1 MPKQPGKSKKALGPV
16 KTIKGPDSTM
26 RSRVAV
32 LIILL
37 AVVGFAA
44 VGVKLFYMQVVQY
57 DFYTGKANSLQLRDN
72 IIEPK
77 RGTIYDRNM
86 RELAVSASTEQVLVN
101 PQALISEDALKASG
115 RTAEAQQQAA
125 ATLLSEKLGLSY
137 DAMYRHVTM
146 NKAYREIA
154 SGVEKEVADDLLA
167 AADEQNLAGIYTNP
181 DTKRYYPYG
190 SFAAQVLGFL
200 NTNGP
205 TGGIELTYNEVLSG
219 TAGRIVRAQNARNG
233 NMPYEYEQYVPA
245 EDGASV
251 VSTLDEAIQHFLEKH
266 LETGLADNPQ
276 ARGGLSG
283 IIMNVKTG
291 EVYAMAN
298 MPDFD
303 LNDPYHIEEN
313 SRYYTELADE
323 ISAVITASG
332 ESGTVT
338 SDYLCDGLSVGIQG
352 DFSEDTR
359 TAIAQIRADKLQKMW
374 RNHIVSD
381 AYEPGSVFK
390 LMNVAT
396 AYELGLVHEQDSFY
410 CSGSLRVADYPRP
423 IGCWKTAGHGSQDLI
438 HTLMNSCN
446 VAMMHIGAKIGTE
459 KFYEYFKAFGLT
471 EKTGIDLNGEASGL
485 FFNPFGVVDLA
496 VSSFGQRFKVTP
508 IQMITMVSAIV
519 DDGKLKTPH
528 VVKEIL
534 NADGTVRET
543 IGTEVVRQVISADTS
558 AFMREAMEAVVAEG
572 TGTNAYVAGYRV
584 GGKTATS
591 EIESQ
596 PGDVEA
602 RYTASFVG
610 VAPMDD
616 PQIAVLVTVND
627 LPKSAVHGGGAV
639 AAPIVGRV
647 LADVLPYLGVEQV
660 FDEDEADRREPA
672 VPGVI
677 GDTAAAAT
685 AAIENAGFTVRTVGE
700 GDTVTDQVPA
710 SGVKVPISSEVILYL
725 GGQKPTEMIT
735 VPDLLGLRPNE
746 AQERLAARDLYF
758 KRTGIKTSKTGGSTR
773 AIKQNPVAGTQV
785 SIGTVVTVEFSNS
798 ANIGD

>member
-1 MPKQPGKSKKALGPV
+1 MPKHPGKPKSDLKLA
-16 KTIKGPDSTM
+16 KTIKGPNSTM
-26 RSRVAV
+26 RGRVAV

-37 AVVGFAA
+37 AVVGFVMVA
-44 VGVKLFYMQVVQY
+44 VKLFYMQVIQY
-57 DFYTGKANSLQLRDN
+57 DFYAGKANSLQLRDN
-72 IIEPK
+72 VIEPK

-101 PQALISEDALKASG
+101 PQAMISEDALKKSG
-115 RTAEAQQQAA
+115 RTAEEQQEAA

-137 DAMYRHVTM
+137 DVMYRHVTM

-154 SGVEKEVADDLLA
+154 SGIEKEVADDLLA
-167 AADEQNLAGIYTNP
+167 AADEQKITGIYTNP

-190 SFAAQVLGFL
+190 SFASQVLGFL
-200 NTNGP
+200 NANGP
-205 TGGIELTYNEVLSG
+205 TGGIELTYDEALSG

-233 NMPYEYEQYVPA
+233 NMPYEYEQYIPA

-251 VSTLDEAIQHFLEKH
+251 VTTLDEAIQHFLEKH
-266 LETGLADNPQ
+266 LETGLSDNPA

-283 IIMNVKTG
+283 IVMNIKTG

-303 LNDPYHIEEN
+303 LNQPYHIEEN
-313 SRYYTELADE
+313 SRYYSELSDE
-323 ISAVITASG
+323 VSAILAASG
-332 ESGTVT
+332 ETAVIT
-338 SDYLCDGLSVGIQG
+338 SDYLCDGESVGIQG
-352 DFSEDTR
+352 ELSDETR
-359 TAIAQIRADKLQKMW
+359 EAIATARSNKLQKMW

-396 AYELGLVHEQDSFY
+396 AYELGLVNENSSFY
-410 CSGSLRVADYPRP
+410 CGGSLRVADYPRP
-423 IGCWKTAGHGSQDLI
+423 IKCWKTAGHGSQDLT

-446 VAMMHIGAKIGTE
+446 VAMMNIAFQTGTE

-485 FFNPFGVVDLA
+485 FFEPFGVVDLA
-496 VSSFGQRFKVTP
+496 VASFGQRFKVTP

-534 NADGTVRET
+534 NPDGTVRET
-543 IGTEVVRQVISADTS
+543 IGTSVVRQVISAETS
-558 AFMREAMEAVVAEG
+558 SFMRKAMEAVVAEG
-572 TGTNAYVAGYRV
+572 TGANAYVAGYRV

-591 EIESQ
+591 EIEKQ
-596 PGDVEA
+596 PGDAED

-616 PQIAVLVTVND
+616 PEIAVLVTVND
-627 LPKSAVHGGGAV
+627 LPASAVHGGGAV

-677 GDTAAAAT
+677 GDPAAEAKAVV
-685 AAIENAGFTVRTVGE
+685 ENAGFSVRLVGDGE
-700 GDTVTDQVPA
+700 TVTDQVPA
-710 SGVKVPISSEVILYL
+710 SGVKVPVSSEVILYL
-725 GGQKPTEMIT
+725 GESKPTDTIT
-735 VPDLLGLRPNE
+735 VPDLIGLRPNE
-746 AQERLAARDLYF
+746 AQEYLAARDLYF